1 MSAKAA
7 AVAQPVRLASIDAY
21 RGLVMLLMLGEV
33 LHLCDVS
40 EALPNSGFWQLFC
53 HHQSHVT
60 WVGCALHDLIQ
71 PSFSFLVGVAL
82 PFSIASRVA
91 KGSSTYGMFGH
102 AVWRAFALVALGI
115 WLRSIGKSQTYFTF
129 EDTLTQIGLG
139 YAFLFLIGLRS
150 VKFQWIAFGVIVF
163 SYWLLFALWPLPG
176 PDFDWSKAGVA
187 ADWSHHASGFAA
199 HWNKNTN
206 PAWVFDNWF
215 LNLFPREQE
224 FQFSRD
230 GYATLSFI
238 PTLGTMILGLLAG
251 GWLKAEMKP
260 AERIQRFVIAGVI
273 GLAVGSLLNATGLCP
288 NVKKI
293 WTPAWVFFSGG
304 WCFLFLAFFY
314 ALIDARN
321 TKAWAFPLVVIGA
334 NSIFAYSTEW
344 LFIGFIR
351 RSLNTH
357 LGEDFFRLFGDPYR
371 GLFQGACVLLIIW
384 LMLLWL
390 YRKKIFIRI

>member
-33 LHLCDVS
+33 LHLCGVS
-40 EALPNSGFWQLFC
+40 EALPNSGFWQLLC

-150 VKFQWIAFGVIVF
+150 VKFQWIAFGVIVRGKHQR
-163 SYWLLFALWPLPG
+163 S
-176 PDFDWSKAGVA
+176 
-187 ADWSHHASGFAA
+187 ASDKEEG
-199 HWNKNTN
+199 KK
-206 PAWVFDNWF
+206 
-215 LNLFPREQE
+215 E
-224 FQFSRD
+224 
-230 GYATLSFI
+230 
-238 PTLGTMILGLLAG
+238 G
-251 GWLKAEMKP
+251 G
-260 AERIQRFVIAGVI
+260 RFH
-273 GLAVGSLLNATGLCP
+273 
-288 NVKKI
+288 
-293 WTPAWVFFSGG
+293 
-304 WCFLFLAFFY
+304 
-314 ALIDARN
+314 
-321 TKAWAFPLVVIGA
+321 VV
-334 NSIFAYSTEW
+334 
-344 LFIGFIR
+344 
-351 RSLNTH
+351 
-357 LGEDFFRLFGDPYR
+357 
-371 GLFQGACVLLIIW
+371 
-384 LMLLWL
+384 
-390 YRKKIFIRI
+390 

>member
-344 LFIGFIR
+344 LFVGFIR
-351 RSLNTH
+351 KSLNTH

>member
-33 LHLCDVS
+33 LHLCGVS
-40 EALPNSGFWQLFC
+40 EALPNSGFWQLLC

-176 PDFDWSKAGVA
+176 PNFDWSKAGVA
-187 ADWSHHASGFAA
+187 ADWSHHANGFAA

-215 LNLFPREQE
+215 LNLFPRAKP
-224 FQFSRD
+224 FQFSAD
-230 GYATLSFI
+230 GYSTLSFI

-251 GWLKAEMKP
+251 GWLKSELTAAQK
-260 AERIQRFVIAGVI
+260 IQRFIIAGVI

-334 NSIFAYSTEW
+334 NSIFAYCAEW

-357 LGEDFFRLFGDPYR
+357 LGEDFFRLFGEPYR

-384 LMLLWL
+384 LLLLWL

>member
-33 LHLCDVS
+33 LHLCGVS
-40 EALPNSGFWQLFC
+40 EALPNSGFWQLLC

-176 PDFDWSKAGVA
+176 PNFDWSKAGVA
-187 ADWSHHASGFAA
+187 ADWSHHAKGFAA

-215 LNLFPREQE
+215 LNLFPRAKP
-224 FQFSRD
+224 FQFSGD
-230 GYATLSFI
+230 GYSTLSFI

-260 AERIQRFVIAGVI
+260 AERIQRFLIAGVI

-304 WCFLFLAFFY
+304 WCFLFLTFFY
-314 ALIDARN
+314 ALVDARN

-357 LGEDFFRLFGDPYR
+357 LGEDFFRLFGEPYR
-371 GLFQGACVLLIIW
+371 GLFQGACVLLILW